1 MNKHDD
7 QVVDASGDYD
17 PMDELAPGHNPDK
30 LTRRQV
36 ETDLGWRLVT
46 LEEKDKAGIAEKYL
60 TQYWSG
66 SDQWMQPP
74 YRTGKFAYD
83 SAYRTQCPKGYF
95 LPRGEQQ
102 DTAPNPQKR
111 QFKTGAQRDH
121 DNGKGLPHLIP
132 TRPLDLL
139 ARHFQTGAEKY
150 GPNNWQKGIP
160 VSAYYDSAMRHLWAV
175 HRGETN
181 EPHLTACIWNLVCL
195 QDTLQSIAAGALP
208 QDLNDLSFHTET

>member
-7 QVVDASGDYD
+7 HND
-17 PMDELAPGHNPDK
+17 PMDDLAPGHNPDK

-36 ETDLGWRLVT
+36 ETDLGWRLLELDEIDPNREIVT
-46 LEEKDKAGIAEKYL
+46 SDISLWINRGWSEASYAGSE
-60 TQYWSG
+60 TCWT
-66 SDQWMQPP
+66 
-74 YRTGKFAYD
+74 YRTK
-83 SAYRTQCPKGYF
+83 QPKGYF
-95 LPRGEQQ
+95 LPRAEHQEA
-102 DTAPNPQKR
+102 APNQQNR

-208 QDLNDLSFHTET
+208 DDLNDLSFHTEEL